1 NILNNAFDNN
11 EKKFHIMWIEVLL
24 EKYYDKMYQY
34 KLNLRK
40 KQIIFRGK
48 DSDCNE
54 FISSL
59 VTNNT

>member
-1 NILNNAFDNN
+1 
-11 EKKFHIMWIEVLL
+11 MWIEALL

-48 DSDCNE
+48 DSECNE